1 MTTLNS
7 INNDDNWDLMLVHY
21 DKELNKVKDLK
32 IIESQYIS
40 AKNVIPRK
48 PLGPNARRAGWQGC
62 YLEFHSEVI
71 TEII

>member
-1 MTTLNS
+1 
-7 INNDDNWDLMLVHY
+7 MLVHY
-21 DKELNKVKDLK
+21 DKELNKVKGLK
-32 IIESQYIS
+32 IIESQYII
-40 AKNVIPRK
+40 AKNVIPMK